1 MPRTTLRLCLVWIGA
16 AAVAAA
22 QSPDFRAPGQHPS
35 LLLTPARLRLLQRE
49 HERRSPRWRQLESLV
64 VGKASMPE
72 RAFADVLYFQS
83 TGDSEAARRAV
94 AWALGEGGDLR
105 QLALVFDWCQTALT
119 EQESAALAAKLEQA
133 LLRPPATAG
142 VDEARSRTFAAI
154 ALAGTAPAVSERE
167 LRRIVDDW
175 WRGKVVPSLA
185 AGEDIL
191 PRSSRYALFEMMHAV
206 RDNLNIDLRESAR
219 SYFGTLPA
227 LDLLSYYP
235 EPHEAPE
242 NEYRVPASAGA
253 EFDLHA
259 AESARAADLAMA
271 AYDTTSIGNQYL
283 QGWLLHD
290 LFAMHGPFGAP
301 YEFLWA
307 NPYQPGLSY
316 YHAPLAVHDSVV
328 GQLFIRSGWDA
339 DARWA
344 GLFGGTLLMFAGG
357 KPQTID
363 LASPKLLDFDHA
375 VVAVAG
381 DASSLTFE
389 NAVGRIF
396 LVGLKPRSRYQLGIG
411 HSEREEIADPG
422 GIIEMEFPRG
432 FSGTIRTRLQR

>member
-1 MPRTTLRLCLVWIGA
+1 
-16 AAVAAA
+16 
-22 QSPDFRAPGQHPS
+22 
-35 LLLTPARLRLLQRE
+35 
-49 HERRSPRWRQLESLV
+49 
-64 VGKASMPE
+64 MPE

-83 TGDSEAARRAV
+83 TGDSEAARRAI
-94 AWALGEGGDLR
+94 AWALGEGRDLR

-133 LLRPPATAG
+133 ILRPPATSG
-142 VDEARSRTFAAI
+142 VDEARSRAFAAI
-154 ALAGTAPAVSERE
+154 ALAGAAPAVSERE
-167 LRRIVDDW
+167 LRRIVEDW

-185 AGEDIL
+185 AGEEIL
-191 PRSSRYALFEMMHAV
+191 PRSSRNALFEMLHAI

-219 SYFGTLPA
+219 SYFSELPA

-235 EPHEAPE
+235 QPYSAPE
-242 NEYRVPASAGA
+242 NEYRVPASAGG
-253 EFDLHA
+253 EFDRRA
-259 AESARAADLAMA
+259 AESARAADLAMV

-290 LFAMHGPFGAP
+290 LFAMHGSFGAP

-316 YHAPLAVHDSVV
+316 YHAPLAAHDSILR
-328 GQLFIRSGWDA
+328 QLFVRSSWDD

-344 GLFGGTLLMFAGG
+344 GLFGGTLQMFAGG
-357 KPQTID
+357 KPQTIGLD
-363 LASPKLLDFDHA
+363 SPKLLDFDHA

-381 DASSLTFE
+381 GASSLTFE

-396 LVGLKPRSRYQLGIG
+396 LVGLKPQSRYQLGIG
-411 HSEREEIADPG
+411 RSEREEIADPG
-422 GIIEMEFPRG
+422 GIIELEFRDG
-432 FSGTIRTRLQR
+432 FRGTIRIRLQR